1 MNSKYVAKLLAG
13 ALLAGGLQGAAAFE
27 PSDTECIAPAN
38 RGGGWDF
45 TCREVG
51 QLLSE
56 LDLVPGDV
64 EVTNMPGAGGGVAF
78 EYVVRER
85 GEDPNLLVAA
95 STSTLTQLA
104 QKQFPELD
112 RTMVRWLA
120 AVGADFG
127 VIAVAQ
133 DSPYQTLG
141 DLVGALQENPTAVNV
156 GGGSAIFGF
165 DHLKLLQVAKAGGV
179 GDLRQVKY
187 TPYPGG
193 GEALLQ
199 VLNGHLQALSG
210 DVSEVVEELESGEVR
225 ALAVLWDERLPGDFA
240 EIPTAAEQGIDVSAS
255 NWRGFYLPKDIPD
268 DAYAYWADSLQKVY
282 DSPQWKQI
290 MADSGLLPFWK
301 SGPEFRA
308 YVDDQVAD
316 LEALSREIGLIE

>member
-1 MNSKYVAKLLAG
+1 MNSKRVTKLMAGILLAS
-13 ALLAGGLQGAAAFE
+13 ALQGAAAFE
-27 PSDTECIAPAN
+27 PSDTGCIAPAN

-51 QLLSE
+51 QLLTE
-56 LDLVPGDV
+56 LELVPGEV

-85 GEDPNLLVAA
+85 AEDPNLLVAA

-104 QKQFPELD
+104 QMRFPELD
-112 RTMVRWLA
+112 RTMVRWLVA
-120 AVGADFG
+120 MGADFG

-133 DSPYQTLG
+133 DSPYQNLG
-141 DLVGALQENPTAVNV
+141 DLVTAIKENPAAVNV

-165 DHLKLLQVAKAGGV
+165 DHLKLLQVAKAGNV
-179 GDLRQVKY
+179 ADLRQVKY

-199 VLNGHLQALSG
+199 VLNGHLQAFSG
-210 DVSEVVEELESGEVR
+210 DISEVVDELQSGEAR
-225 ALAVLWDERLPGDFA
+225 ALAVLWEQRLPGELAD
-240 EIPTAAEQGIDVSAS
+240 IPTAAEQGIDVVAS

-268 DAYAYWADSLQKVY
+268 EAYAYWVDSLQKVY
-282 DSPQWKQI
+282 DSPRWKQV
-290 MADSGLLPFWK
+290 MASSGLLPFWK
-301 SGPEFRA
+301 SGPEFQTF
-308 YVDDQVAD
+308 VDQQVAD
-316 LEALSREIGLIE
+316 LEALSREIGLIQ